1 MWPSGGLLKGVSKTD
16 SPSVLSLY
24 VFTKSPKQDRFSYC
38 SKKWP
43 FTERGGVGG
52 ELACGAREERQKQRE
67 AQLDLSPLPL
77 CKSSKKCGW
86 FWCMCFKGTKICSK
100 VSLHLWGSVMR
111 WKRLGNVGMGN
122 TETLMKHHVSTG

>member
-1 MWPSGGLLKGVSKTD
+1 MWPSGGLLKGVSRTD

-24 VFTKSPKQDRFSYC
+24 VFTKSPKQEHFSDC

-43 FTERGGVGG
+43 FTERGCVGG
-52 ELACGAREERQKQRE
+52 LARGEREETQNQQE
-67 AQLDLSPLPL
+67 AQLDFSPLPL
-77 CKSSKKCGW
+77 CKSSMKSGW
-86 FWCMCFKGTKICSK
+86 FWCMCFKGTKIYSK

-122 TETLMKHHVSTG
+122 IENLMKHHVSTG